1 MSFKHVVKSV
11 MPRTSRVE
19 HYVKDKILETAKAGL
34 TSTIIIIDHNEG
46 YKLND
51 VLSELEKDG
60 FSYNYFFP
68 IDNELN
74 IELLGV
80 VISLPED
87 ILWYKKNWSCL
98 FSINLEQ
105 SNFFFL

>member
-11 MPRTSRVE
+11 MPRTSMVE

-34 TSTIIIIDHNEG
+34 TSTTIIINRNED

-51 VLSELEKDG
+51 ILSELEKDG

-68 IDNELN
+68 KLSSDNEGN

-87 ILWYKKNWSCL
+87 IL
-98 FSINLEQ
+98 
-105 SNFFFL
+105 

>member
-11 MPRTSRVE
+11 MPRTSMVE

-34 TSTIIIIDHNEG
+34 TSTIIIINHNED

-68 IDNELN
+68 SDNELN
-74 IELLGV
+74 IELLG
-80 VISLPED
+80 IIIYLPKD
-87 ILWYKKNWSCL
+87 IL
-98 FSINLEQ
+98 
-105 SNFFFL
+105 

>member
-11 MPRTSRVE
+11 MPRTSMVE

-34 TSTIIIIDHNEG
+34 TSTIIIIDHNED

-51 VLSELEKDG
+51 VLCELEKDG
-60 FSYNYFFP
+60 FSYNYFSP
-68 IDNELN
+68 SDNELN

-80 VISLPED
+80 IIYLPKD
-87 ILWYKKNWSCL
+87 ILWYKKKLKL
-98 FSINLEQ
+98 FIFYYLE
-105 SNFFFL
+105 

>member
-11 MPRTSRVE
+11 MPRTSMVE

-34 TSTIIIIDHNEG
+34 TSTIIIINHNEE

-51 VLSELEKDG
+51 VLCELEKDG
-60 FSYNYFFP
+60 FLYNYFSP
-68 IDNELN
+68 SDNELN

-80 VISLPED
+80 IIYLPKD
-87 ILWYKKNWSCL
+87 IL
-98 FSINLEQ
+98 
-105 SNFFFL
+105 

>member
-11 MPRTSRVE
+11 MPRTSMVE

-34 TSTIIIIDHNEG
+34 TSTIILIDSNEG

-60 FSYNYFFP
+60 FSYNYFSP
-68 IDNELN
+68 SDNELN

-80 VISLPED
+80 IVYLPKD
-87 ILWYKKNWSCL
+87 ILWYKKIKVVFL
-98 FSINLEQ
+98 FLL
-105 SNFFFL
+105 F

>member
-11 MPRTSRVE
+11 MPRTPMVE

-34 TSTIIIIDHNEG
+34 TSTVIVINRNED

-68 IDNELN
+68 SDNELN

-80 VISLPED
+80 IIYLPKD
-87 ILWYKKNWSCL
+87 IL
-98 FSINLEQ
+98 
-105 SNFFFL
+105 

>member
-11 MPRTSRVE
+11 MPRTSMVE

-34 TSTIIIIDHNEG
+34 TSTIIIIDHNEE

-51 VLSELEKDG
+51 VLCELEKDG
-60 FSYNYFFP
+60 FSYNYFSP
-68 IDNELN
+68 SDNELN

-80 VISLPED
+80 IIYLPKD
-87 ILWYKKNWSCL
+87 ILWYKKKLKL
-98 FSINLEQ
+98 FIFYYLE
-105 SNFFFL
+105 

>member
-11 MPRTSRVE
+11 MPRTFMVE

-34 TSTIIIIDHNEG
+34 TSTVIVINRNED

-60 FSYNYFFP
+60 FSYNYFTP
-68 IDNELN
+68 SDNEIN

-80 VISLPED
+80 IIYLPED
-87 ILWYKKNWSCL
+87 IL
-98 FSINLEQ
+98 
-105 SNFFFL
+105 